1 MSRKALF
8 TVAKIALAVG
18 LLWWVVQ
25 KAGFAEV
32 KDRLA
37 GIHLGTWLLGLA
49 TIFLGTCIAI
59 VRWHM
64 LMRSVGLDSRAWPAF
79 RIGWIGVFFNNV
91 LPGLTGG
98 DLAKALY
105 ITREHPKQR
114 TDAVISVIV
123 DRIVGIV
130 ALALIAAVVIPF
142 DFDRYRQVALG
153 IYGFLGA
160 AAIGSVLVLSRRVKA
175 RLRGLMERFGRK
187 GGSDGNSLLS
197 KIDRAV
203 SIYRHRGRMLCTA
216 LAMSFAVHMLLIV
229 GISFFADA
237 LAHGALSP
245 GELHGETAQQREAE
259 LAALGSLGLRVHCS
273 LIPIIMIISSLPI
286 APAGIGVGEA
296 AFVYFYGL
304 VGVAQSEATALS
316 LTYRFTTIVISL
328 FGGLLLLTGRRDE
341 LAPVP
346 DDSEADA

>member
-37 GIHLGTWLLGLA
+37 GIHLGTWLLGLT
-49 TIFLGTCIAI
+49 TIFLGTCISI
-59 VRWHM
+59 LRWHM
-64 LMRSVGLDSRAWPAF
+64 LMRSVGLDSRPWPAF

-98 DLAKALY
+98 DLAKAIY

-123 DRIVGIV
+123 DRIIGIV

-160 AAIGSVLVLSRRVKA
+160 AALGSVLVLSRRVKA
-175 RLRGLMERFGRK
+175 RVRGLLDRSGRK
-187 GGSDGNSLLS
+187 GGDGTGLLS

-203 SIYRHRGRMLCTA
+203 SIYRHRARMLCTA
-216 LAMSFAVHMLLIV
+216 LLMSFAVHMLLIL

-237 LAHGALSP
+237 LSHGAITP
-245 GELHGETAQQREAE
+245 ADLHGGTAQQREAE

-286 APAGIGVGEA
+286 APAGIGVGEV
-296 AFVYFYGL
+296 AFAHFYGL

-341 LAPVP
+341 LATVQA
-346 DDSEADA
+346 DSEPAS